1 MKTYAETL
9 ETDKQRKPL
18 TYLGILKTHKKNAY
32 VKTLKTEK
40 LLNYMETLKTEK
52 QRKPLTFHKV
62 NTEKRIHNFA
72 TDGP

>member
-18 TYLGILKTHKKNAY
+18 TYVGILKTKKNAY

-40 LLNYMETLKTEK
+40 LLTYMETLKTEK